1 MQRCHAEE
9 CGGKG
14 VASRHSMM
22 ERVIHHKKVYKAL
35 AKDELLLAWLR
46 KQRVRR

>member
-1 MQRCHAEE
+1 MT
-9 CGGKG
+9 
-14 VASRHSMM
+14 

-46 KQRVRR
+46 KQRVWR